1 MKQNNCKDKYKSQ
14 HILVTLSSNTDYARK
29 SNNYQENRYPQ
40 KHAFFSGIQNGSGY
54 QPMFCVF
61 KEVRQLLLYAA
72 DVEVNRR
79 QSCMFCVIVCE
90 LRRFGSNSLCF
101 ALNTTS
107 FPLPGWIGY
116 TIISLIVKCSER
128 IAVCL

>member
-1 MKQNNCKDKYKSQ
+1 MDVGDRSL
-14 HILVTLSSNTDYARK
+14 LVADIISDAVSWDLSFLRAPLPVDVGDSLLAIPLAK
-29 SNNYQENRYPQ
+29 
-40 KHAFFSGIQNGSGY
+40 NGSGY
-54 QPMFCVF
+54 QPTFCVF
-61 KEVRQLLLYAA
+61 KEVRQLLRYSA

-79 QSCMFCVIVCE
+79 HSCMFCVVVCG

-107 FPLPGWIGY
+107 FTLPGWIGY
-116 TIISLIVKCSER
+116 TIISLIVMCSER